1 MVRRLNEAKTSR
13 DLLPSLLGLWAT
25 HERCLPVGRF
35 RSCAIDPQSGS
46 LSVPAVPGKMPV

>member
-1 MVRRLNEAKTSR
+1 MVRRPNEAKTSR

-25 HERCLPVGRF
+25 HERCLPVGLF